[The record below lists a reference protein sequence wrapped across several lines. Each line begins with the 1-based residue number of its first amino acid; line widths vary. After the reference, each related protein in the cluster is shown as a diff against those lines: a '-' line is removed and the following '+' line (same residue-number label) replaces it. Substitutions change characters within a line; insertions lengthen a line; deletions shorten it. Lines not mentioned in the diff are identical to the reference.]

1 VSNTELGKWTH
12 RKFAV
17 SLPAPSFIV
26 DEFERT
32 LSDATDERPLQ
43 TFFASQ
49 PMLLAPLAPL
59 GSGYW
64 CLDRPPLGAELI
76 PDFLLAT
83 RSSAGFRWTMI
94 ELEGPNER
102 ALTRAGLPARKLAE
116 ALKQVRDWRSW
127 LRSNI
132 AYAREQLGL
141 TEIDAEC
148 RAYVIIGRRAA
159 LDPKKAHIYRE
170 LSDGTTTIMS
180 YDRLLELT
188 RQNRVSPE
196 GAK

>member
-1 VSNTELGKWTH
+1 MSRAELAKWRH
-12 RKFAV
+12 RKFSV
-17 SLPAPSFIV
+17 KLPPSPLVV

-32 LSDATDERPLQ
+32 LGDATDERPLQ
-43 TFFASQ
+43 TLFAAQ
-49 PMLLAPLAPL
+49 PALLAPLAPL

-64 CLDRPPLGAELI
+64 CLDRPLLGAELI

-83 RSSAGFRWTMI
+83 HSSAGFRWTMI

-102 ALTRAGLPARKLAE
+102 ALIKAGLPARKLAE

-132 AYAREQLGL
+132 AYARDQLGL
-141 TEIDAEC
+141 REIDAEC
-148 RAYVIIGRRAA
+148 RAYIIIGRRAA
-159 LDPKKAHIYRE
+159 LDPKQAHIYRE

-188 RQNRVSPE
+188 RQSGIYAE
-196 GAK
+196 GGK